1 MANIQRLAKKCADNL
16 QLRASSAGT
25 AELFR
30 GCIDVVVDLA
40 IALNCNQARN
50 TGDPGYGI
58 LFEAKGREHAGQF
71 SFFATRP
78 KMNRAIVALAI
89 SDKAV
94 GQRAPEL
101 HALVHDLCRH
111 QGVAVAAAG
120 KNTWPAIG
128 FTTVAAGEQI
138 IQAVSAFLLNQTL
151 AGGPSAE
158 SMVDPRVLRKIYLRR
173 GQPAFRQRLLAAY
186 DGRCVVT
193 GCNVVEALEAAH
205 ITPYSADGEYATS
218 NGMLMRA
225 DIHTLSICIYCPFVP
240 IRTKCGSIPDYGRR
254 MANAKVRYYLR
265 RLMRLTSRTSWDWL
279 VTVRSGKLYNRP
291 PTSAYLSDFY
301 RHGRS

>member
-1 MANIQRLAKKCADNL
+1 MSEIQRLAKKCAANL
-16 QLRASSAGT
+16 QVRASNAGT
-25 AELFR
+25 AELFQ

-40 IALNCNQARN
+40 MALNCNQARN

-78 KMNRAIVALAI
+78 KMDRAVVALAI

-111 QGVAVAAAG
+111 HGVAVPAGG

-128 FTTVAAGEQI
+128 FTTLAAGEQI
-138 IQAVSAFLLNQTL
+138 IQAVSDFLLNQPLPDRPSSESL
-151 AGGPSAE
+151 A
-158 SMVDPRVLRKIYLRR
+158 DPRVLRNIYLRR
-173 GQPAFRQRLLAAY
+173 GQPAFRRRLLAAY

-193 GCNVVEALEAAH
+193 GCNVVDALEAAH
-205 ITPYSADGEYATS
+205 ITPYSADGEYSTS
-218 NGMLMRA
+218 NGLLMRA
-225 DIHTLSICIYCPFVP
+225 DIHTLFDLHLLSICPATNEVLLNP
-240 IRTKCGSIPDYGRR
+240 R
-254 MANAKVRYYLR
+254 LR
-265 RLMRLTSRTSWDWL
+265 
-279 VTVRSGKLYNRP
+279 
-291 PTSAYLSDFY
+291 SAYGQFESKLLPKPIDDADKPDKLGLT
-301 RHGRS
+301 RHRAIWQSLQ